1 LEAPPQHQTRDDVPH
16 FFADECG
23 NVARVF
29 TLGGQQGA
37 LGMKYF
43 VCAGAVF
50 CAMAFCAIGLAVSD
64 TMDYADGYALTLASQ
79 DIGR

>member
-1 LEAPPQHQTRDDVPH
+1 
-16 FFADECG
+16 
-23 NVARVF
+23 
-29 TLGGQQGA
+29 
-37 LGMKYF
+37 MKYF

-79 DIGR
+79 DIRR